1 MLAKPEFVKEKSFF
15 LLPTGARLHLI
26 LDFVRGGELFTHLY
40 MRQHFTEEETLFYMA
55 EITVALEHL
64 HNLKILYR
72 DIKLENVLLDEEGH
86 VVLTD
91 FGLSKVSSVNA

>member
-1 MLAKPEFVKEKSFF
+1 M
-15 LLPTGARLHLI
+15 HLI

-91 FGLSKVSSVNA
+91 FGLSKVSSVNAEIVKSCEFFQD

>member
-1 MLAKPEFVKEKSFF
+1 
-15 LLPTGARLHLI
+15 
-26 LDFVRGGELFTHLY
+26 
-40 MRQHFTEEETLFYMA
+40 MA

-72 DIKLENVLLDEEGH
+72 DIKLENVMLDEEGH

-91 FGLSKVSSVNA
+91 FGLSKDFHDLQNGGNSSSTSPRAYSFCGTIDYMAPEILRPHFRDSKLQGHGFAVDW